1 MNVHEVTFDKLN
13 VTPRDVLKELGYS
26 RRDTDPFVEQQVAM
40 LLNDLA
46 PLVMSQFVY
55 RILPGKVEA
64 QSIWVENSLL
74 NVGSIISSIMDGA
87 EAFAVFAA
95 TAGKAFEKFMEEAV
109 AKNDVFEEYLISAI
123 GSCIVEKTGD
133 YMEAILQKELEDLSH
148 THRFSPG
155 YCGWP
160 LSDQQSIFHFLGGN
174 PCSIEL
180 SEYFLMT
187 PIKSI
192 SGIIGIGKHV
202 KRNLYGCAI
211 CNLESCYKRKKK

>member
-13 VTPRDVLKELGYS
+13 VMPRDVLKELGYS
-26 RRDTDPFVEQQVAM
+26 KRDTDPFVEQQVTM

-46 PLVMSQFVY
+46 PLVVSSFVY

-74 NVGSIISSIMDGA
+74 NVGSIISSIMDDA
-87 EAFAVFAA
+87 VAFAVFAA
-95 TAGKAFEKFMEEAV
+95 TAGKAFEKFMKEAV
-109 AKNDVFEEYLISAI
+109 AKKDVFEEYLISAI

-133 YMEAILQKELEDLSH
+133 YMEAVLQKELGDLSH

-180 SEYFLMT
+180 SGYFLMT